1 MNTAPFGLQSPE
13 ETPPLEAGGLS
24 QQPHA
29 DKVLTNKLQPVRPK
43 QEHTRPPTG
52 LVKVPGQ

>member
-1 MNTAPFGLQSPE
+1 MAPFGLQTLE

-43 QEHTRPPTG
+43 QERPRPPTG
-52 LVKVPGQ
+52 LVKAPGQ